1 MNGKRVRKLKD
12 LAALF
17 YQMQPSN
24 MPNRQTLEQIYN
36 NLKKVDK
43 NNKKNG
49 NQKET
54 RVTPSVS

>member
-1 MNGKRVRKLKD
+1 MNGKRVKKLKD

-17 YQMQPSN
+17 YQMQLPN

-36 NLKKVDK
+36 SLKKVDK
-43 NNKKNG
+43 TNKKNG

-54 RVTPSVS
+54 RITPQIS